1 MKNQKSAIKNDSC
14 TDRNHLPLAI
24 LAVAAKRR

>member
-1 MKNQKSAIKNDSC
+1 MKNIKSAVKNDSC

>member
-1 MKNQKSAIKNDSC
+1 MKAKKSAVKNDSC